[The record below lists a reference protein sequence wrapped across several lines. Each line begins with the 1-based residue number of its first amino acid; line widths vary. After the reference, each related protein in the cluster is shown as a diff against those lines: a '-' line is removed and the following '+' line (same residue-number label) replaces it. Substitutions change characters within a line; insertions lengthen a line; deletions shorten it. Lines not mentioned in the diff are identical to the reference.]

1 MVETWRRTGG
11 AAKVINQAEI
21 YPAVVAVRMWA
32 NMLAD
37 RRAILFVD
45 NEAARGALIKGSTSS
60 VASAGLVGE
69 FWDVVARLA
78 AHVWV
83 ERVASH

>member
-1 MVETWRRTGG
+1 MGGGVVPKEVVETWRRTGG
-11 AAKVINQAEI
+11 ATKVIHQAEI

-45 NEAARGALIKGSTSS
+45 NEAAQGPS
-60 VASAGLVGE
+60 
-69 FWDVVARLA
+69 
-78 AHVWV
+78 
-83 ERVASH
+83 